1 MILILLQHVVACIW
15 VYIGRFD
22 EGSKDNWIYQKGYLE
37 MQDLD
42 LYITSFYFTVTTI
55 MTVGYGDITAYS
67 MMERLLCIL
76 LMLIG
81 VVAFS
86 FATGAISSIITNQD
100 SVDAKLRE
108 KLATL

>member
-15 VYIGRFD
+15 VYFGRFD
-22 EGSKDNWIYQKGYLE
+22 EASKNTWIYQKGYTSMGE
-37 MQDLD
+37 LD
-42 LYITSFYFTVTTI
+42 LYVTSYYFIVTTI

-67 MMERLLCIL
+67 MTERLLCIM

-86 FATGAISSIITNQD
+86 FATGAISSIITN
-100 SVDAKLRE
+100 
-108 KLATL
+108 